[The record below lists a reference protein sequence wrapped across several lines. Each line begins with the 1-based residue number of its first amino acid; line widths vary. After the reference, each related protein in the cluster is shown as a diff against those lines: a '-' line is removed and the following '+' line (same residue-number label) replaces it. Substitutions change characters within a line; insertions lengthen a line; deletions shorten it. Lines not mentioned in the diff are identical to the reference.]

1 MAIRITCSQCTT
13 AFTVN
18 SDQAGLVIACPN
30 CFKKLQVSAPT
41 LDTDTPPTDA
51 ALGDDA
57 EYTLS
62 PAVELPARH
71 AAPTAAPLSHSNAAP
86 TRRRSSSPAAVSAGS
101 EPVAPTA
108 TTCSRCGKVRDTTGE
123 LCPHCFYHS
132 GLKRVIDIRD
142 HDDPLLAEHGF
153 RRYLLTTLNKDQSPE
168 SVFFLIDAM
177 VILSGILL
185 YVMGHSLAVV
195 MVPVA
200 IMYLIYRIAVR
211 VGRLWYNG
219 RSVLWF
225 TVLVLGRSL
234 SWRTLGGQDRKHAT
248 RRGTEFGDAELDS
261 LADLES
267 YVILDLEGTAITDS
281 GLAPL
286 KNRGTLQFL
295 ILRKTQVTPDG
306 VWELQQTIP
315 HVCIWF

>member
-1 MAIRITCSQCTT
+1 
-13 AFTVN
+13 
-18 SDQAGLVIACPN
+18 
-30 CFKKLQVSAPT
+30 
-41 LDTDTPPTDA
+41 
-51 ALGDDA
+51 
-57 EYTLS
+57 
-62 PAVELPARH
+62 
-71 AAPTAAPLSHSNAAP
+71 
-86 TRRRSSSPAAVSAGS
+86 
-101 EPVAPTA
+101 
-108 TTCSRCGKVRDTTGE
+108 
-123 LCPHCFYHS
+123 
-132 GLKRVIDIRD
+132 
-142 HDDPLLAEHGF
+142 
-153 RRYLLTTLNKDQSPE
+153 
-168 SVFFLIDAM
+168 
-177 VILSGILL
+177 
-185 YVMGHSLAVV
+185 
-195 MVPVA
+195 
-200 IMYLIYRIAVR
+200 MYLIYRIAVR

-219 RSVLWF
+219 RSALWF

-267 YVILDLEGTAITDS
+267 YVVLDLEGTAITDR